1 MEHNKCKKSAVE
13 YFPDNRVDISLN
25 NDDALNET
33 MEKELDNTHGYSRAH
48 LTLRAV
54 DVVLLTFWMT
64 ADMESIFLK
73 AFLFHLVHS
82 FLSNGTR
89 ADIGKP

>member
-1 MEHNKCKKSAVE
+1 MCTTPNVYCTIVQKLAIFSCLLCMEHNKCKKSAVE

-33 MEKELDNTHGYSRAH
+33 MEKELDNTHANTHGYSRAH

-54 DVVLLTFWMT
+54 DVVLLTF
-64 ADMESIFLK
+64 
-73 AFLFHLVHS
+73 
-82 FLSNGTR
+82 
-89 ADIGKP
+89 